1 MTSHYKTKE
10 PLPAAFIQK
19 VVEKY
24 VCISRP
30 SLTLNIMI
38 LHGSRYVNVATYRM
52 RQVALSTFDM
62 KIHMDDEPTDYT
74 ELWASIW
81 EETAGLVNDNPQPL
95 FGEWLSFR
103 LWAFKGW
110 TRCIAAIGAFGGGDY
125 TAGLYRF
132 VLLCLVDYS
141 SW

>member
-10 PLPAAFIQK
+10 PLPAALIQK

-52 RQVALSTFDM
+52 CQVALSTFDM

-74 ELWASIW
+74 KLWASIW

-95 FGEWLSFR
+95 FGE
-103 LWAFKGW
+103 
-110 TRCIAAIGAFGGGDY
+110 
-125 TAGLYRF
+125 
-132 VLLCLVDYS
+132 
-141 SW
+141 